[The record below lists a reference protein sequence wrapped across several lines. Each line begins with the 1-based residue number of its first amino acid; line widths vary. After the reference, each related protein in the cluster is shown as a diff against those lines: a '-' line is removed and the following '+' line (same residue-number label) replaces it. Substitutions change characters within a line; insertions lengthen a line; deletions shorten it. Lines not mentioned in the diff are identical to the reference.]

1 MRDVLTII
9 LGGGRGKRLYPLT
22 KLRAKPA
29 VPLAGKYRL
38 IDIPISNS
46 INSEIKKIYILTQY
60 NSTSLNRHVGLT
72 YNFSHLQEGF
82 VEILTAQQTPEGSDW
97 FRGSADAV
105 RRHLS
110 TFKNSKVEDFLIL
123 SGDHLYRMDYGPFI
137 EHHRQTGADITL
149 SVLPV
154 EEVKASDFGLIK
166 IDGEGYVVE
175 FREKPTGS
183 ALEPMRVDTSRMGLD
198 PDQAKH
204 APFIASMG
212 IYVFKRQAL
221 FDLLSTYQD
230 HHDFGKELIPAALE
244 NYRIQAYLFKSYW
257 EDIGTI
263 RSFFNANIQLVKSPD
278 PAFSFFDADAPIFTR
293 QRFLPPS
300 KMIQVTVTDSLIS
313 DGCII
318 RNASINRSVIGIRSI
333 ISNNT
338 TIEDSLVMGADFY
351 QLRKDRLNDEASGT
365 PPIGI
370 GSHTLIRHA
379 IIDKNARIGNNVQI
393 INKYAVQEEAREDQG
408 IWIKDGIV
416 IVTKNAVVKNGTVI

>member
-1 MRDVLTII
+1 MRNVLTII

-46 INSEIKKIYILTQY
+46 IHSEIKKIYILTQF

-72 YNFSHLQEGF
+72 YNFSPLQEGF

-105 RRHLS
+105 RRHLA
-110 TFKNSKVEDFLIL
+110 TLKNNKAEEFLIL
-123 SGDHLYRMDYGPFI
+123 SGDHLYRMDYRPFI
-137 EHHRQTGADITL
+137 EHHQKTGADITL

-154 EEVKASDFGLIK
+154 EEAKASDFGLIK
-166 IDGEGYVVE
+166 LDEEGNVVE

-183 ALEPMRVDTSRMGLD
+183 ALDPMRVDTGRMGLS
-198 PDQAKH
+198 PDQAEH
-204 APFIASMG
+204 YPFIASMG

-221 FDLLSTYQD
+221 LDLLTSNQE
-230 HHDFGKELIPAALE
+230 HHDFGKELIPSAVGK
-244 NYRIQAYLFKSYW
+244 YRIQAYLFKSYW

-263 RSFFNANIQLVKSPD
+263 RTFFNANIKLVKSPD
-278 PAFSFFDADAPIFTR
+278 PAFSFFDAEAPIFTR

-318 RNASINRSVIGIRSI
+318 RNATITRSVIGIRSI

-338 TIEDSLVMGADFY
+338 TIENSLVMGADYY
-351 QLRKDRLNDEASGT
+351 QLRQDRQNDEVSGT
-365 PPIGI
+365 PPVGI
-370 GSHTLIRHA
+370 GDNTHIRHA
-379 IIDKNARIGNNVQI
+379 IIDKNARIGRNVQI
-393 INKYAVQEEAREDQG
+393 INKDAVQEGSRESEG

-416 IVTKNAVVKNGTVI
+416 IVTKNAVVPHDTVI

>member
-1 MRDVLTII
+1 MRNVLTII

-46 INSEIKKIYILTQY
+46 INSEIKKIYILTQF

-72 YNFSHLQEGF
+72 YNFSPLQEGF

-97 FRGSADAV
+97 FLGSADAV
-105 RRHLS
+105 RRHLT
-110 TFKNSKVEDFLIL
+110 TFKNSKAEEFLIL
-123 SGDHLYRMDYGPFI
+123 SGDHLYRMDYRPLV
-137 EHHRQTGADITL
+137 EHHQKTGADITL

-154 EEVKASDFGLIK
+154 EEAKASDFGLIK
-166 IDGEGYVVE
+166 LDEEGNVVE
-175 FREKPTGS
+175 FREKPTGA
-183 ALEPMRVDTSRMGLD
+183 ALDPMRVDTSRMGLSS
-198 PDQAKH
+198 DQAEH
-204 APFIASMG
+204 FPFIASMG
-212 IYVFKRQAL
+212 IYVFKRQVL
-221 FDLLSTYQD
+221 FDLLTSNQEQ
-230 HHDFGKELIPAALE
+230 HDFGKELIPSALG
-244 NYRIQAYLFKSYW
+244 NYRIQAYLFKNYW

-263 RSFFNANIQLVKSPD
+263 HTFFNANIQLVKSPD
-278 PAFSFFDADAPIFTR
+278 PDFSFFDAEAPIFTR

-300 KMIQVTVTDSLIS
+300 KMVKVTVTDSLIS

-318 RNASINRSVIGIRSI
+318 RNASIARSVIGIRSI

-338 TIEDSLVMGADFY
+338 TIENSLVMGADYY
-351 QLRKDRLNDEASGT
+351 QLRQDRQSDEASGT
-365 PPIGI
+365 PPVGI
-370 GSHTLIRHA
+370 GSNTHIRHA

-393 INKYAVQEEAREDQG
+393 INKDAVQEGARESEG

-416 IVTKNAVVKNGTVI
+416 IVAKNAVVPHDTVI

>member
-46 INSEIKKIYILTQY
+46 IHSEIKKIYILTQY

-72 YNFSHLQEGF
+72 YNFSPLQEGF

-105 RRHLS
+105 RRHLT
-110 TFKNSKVEDFLIL
+110 TFKNSKAEDFLIL
-123 SGDHLYRMDYGPFI
+123 SGDHLYRMDYRPFI
-137 EHHRQTGADITL
+137 EHHRKTGADITL
-149 SVLPV
+149 SVLSV
-154 EEVKASDFGLIK
+154 EEAKASDFGLIK
-166 IDGEGYVVE
+166 IDEKGTVVE

-183 ALEPMRVDTSRMGLD
+183 ALDSMRVDTSRLGLS
-198 PDQAKH
+198 PDQAKYS
-204 APFIASMG
+204 PFIASMG
-212 IYVFKRQAL
+212 IYVFKRQIL
-221 FDLLSTYQD
+221 VDLLTTYQD
-230 HHDFGKELIPAALE
+230 HHDFGKELIPAALG

-278 PAFSFFDADAPIFTR
+278 PSFSFFDAEAPIFTR

-300 KMIQVTVTDSLIS
+300 KMIQVTATDSLIS

-333 ISNNT
+333 ISNDT
-338 TIEDSLVMGADFY
+338 RIENSLVMGADFY
-351 QLRKDRLNDEASGT
+351 QLRKDRQNDEASGT
-365 PPIGI
+365 PPVGI
-370 GSHTLIRHA
+370 GNNTLIRHA

-393 INKYAVQEEAREDQG
+393 INKDAVQDEAREEEG

-416 IVTKNAVVKNGTVI
+416 IVTKNAVVPNDTVI